1 MIKDLNYTR
10 TSKTG
15 NPTNGG
21 GLCGT
26 RKTREH
32 ENHEEAKKEKV
43 AVGLVAAREN
53 FEAEVR
59 WFADRRVVSTCQR
72 RDTYRNLD
80 FCLRAKRQDLAFVVI
95 QNA

>member
-1 MIKDLNYTR
+1 MKIRVPNLLLLFL
-10 TSKTG
+10 S
-15 NPTNGG
+15 
-21 GLCGT
+21 
-26 RKTREH
+26 
-32 ENHEEAKKEKV
+32 
-43 AVGLVAAREN
+43 
-53 FEAEVR
+53 EVR

>member
-1 MIKDLNYTR
+1 MRN
-10 TSKTG
+10 
-15 NPTNGG
+15 
-21 GLCGT
+21 
-26 RKTREH
+26 
-32 ENHEEAKKEKV
+32 KKEKKKKKK
-43 AVGLVAAREN
+43 GKKKKKQINLLLL
-53 FEAEVR
+53 FLSEVR